1 MQDSTESHPVL
12 MGNKPELGSD
22 QQLNAVQ
29 QQFIAMV
36 EGINDYAI
44 YMIDPDGIIMSWNV
58 GAERIFGFAASEI
71 VGRHRDLLFTPE
83 DVAVGAAQAEQ
94 QQAVALG
101 SVIDDRWR
109 VRKDGSRFWANGGLA
124 VLRDD
129 QAMVRGF
136 IKILRDL
143 TAQKLAEVALKESEE
158 RYRNLFDAIADPLFV
173 YDRETLAYLAVN
185 NAAVQQYGY
194 SREEF
199 LGMTIKDIRPVEDV
213 AALLEM
219 LAAAGTGYEDRGIWR
234 HRKHDGTIIEVEISA
249 HDLEYAGRMAYV
261 VQARDVTEKRRAA
274 VEATRTHDLLQ
285 AVADGMSDAVFVKDL
300 SGKYLLFNK
309 AASQFVGKPVE
320 DVLGNDDTAV
330 FDPESA
336 RIAME
341 SDRLVMATNQ
351 VHLREE
357 KLTAAGVVRA
367 YEAMKSPYRDPS
379 GKVVGVIGVSRDITD
394 RKRAEEELRQQQAL
408 LRIAGR
414 VASIG
419 GWSFDLATQKLSW
432 SEEIRAIHEVPAGY
446 QPTAENIINFYPP
459 EYWEQV
465 IRLGQA
471 CATDGTPFD
480 FEVELITATGRRIWG
495 RSLGEAVRD
504 HEGRIVGLQG
514 AFQDISERKQ
524 AEAEQRQLA
533 ERLATTLEKISDG
546 FFTVDHEW
554 RFTFINAEAERL
566 LDRRR
571 EELIGQILWDAF
583 PEALGM
589 SFEREYRRAVE
600 QNVTADFEEYFPPL
614 AKWFGVR
621 AYPSE
626 QGLAVYFRDVTTSRE
641 LTAELL
647 NERSRLVAAQ
657 AVAKIGSWESNLS
670 SMNNI
675 WSAETYRIFETTPDR
690 FQPTHE
696 GFLELVHPEDRET
709 VDRAFH
715 NSLKL
720 HEPQR
725 LEHRIVMPD
734 GRIKFVEERWQ
745 VFFDEQ
751 EKPVRVTGTCQDITE
766 RKQAEETLRL
776 RDRAIQAVSQ
786 GILIT
791 DPNQPDN
798 PIVFASAG
806 FERMTGYRSE
816 EVIGKNC
823 RFLQGQETDPEVVRE
838 LRTAIAE
845 ARSCSVE
852 ILNYRQDGESFWNQ
866 LVITPV
872 LGPAGQLTN
881 FVGVQ
886 TDITERKR
894 LEDQYR
900 QAQKM
905 EAVGRLAGGVAH
917 DFNNLLTIISGYSEL
932 LLAMSDLD
940 SDARESVLRISEA
953 GDRASAL
960 TRQLLGFSRQS
971 LLQPQVVDL
980 NALLTESG
988 KMLRRLIGEDILYTM
1003 VLDPDLRRVKV
1014 DPGLLDQAMMN
1025 LAVNARDAMPQGG
1038 KLTVE
1043 TSNVQFRDEDVAL
1056 HPNCKAG
1063 HYVMLA
1069 MSDTGIGMSPEVTAR
1084 IFEPFYTTK
1093 EVGKGT
1099 GLGLAMVFGIVQQS
1113 GGNIEVSSESGRG
1126 TTFKIYLPA
1135 VSDQVS
1141 EEGNSETP
1149 FVSGGKETI
1158 LLVEDDEGVRGL
1170 ALRCL
1175 KKQGYQVLT
1184 ATDGKDALQVVKSHP
1199 GPLDLVLTDVVMP
1212 KLGGPEMV
1220 RQLKADSPDLKVLYM
1235 SGYTD
1240 DAVVRHG
1247 LIEAEVAFIQKP
1259 YTPQELS
1266 QKVRQILDAKGNGSA
1281 L

>member
-1 MQDSTESHPVL
+1 MQDSAENHPVL
-12 MGNKPELGSD
+12 TDNKPELGSVP
-22 QQLNAVQ
+22 QRNAVE

-36 EGINDYAI
+36 EGIKDYAI
-44 YMIDPDGIIMSWNV
+44 YMVDPDGIIMSWND
-58 GAERIFGFAASEI
+58 GAERIFGFAAGEI
-71 VGRHRDLLFTPE
+71 LGRHRNLLFTPE
-83 DVAVGAAQAEQ
+83 DVVAGAAQAEQ
-94 QQAVALG
+94 NQAMALG

-109 VRKDGSRFWANGGLA
+109 VRKDGSRFWANGGMA

-129 QAMVRGF
+129 QGMVCGF

-143 TAQKLAEVALKESEE
+143 TEQKLAEAALKESEE
-158 RYRNLFDAIADPLFV
+158 RYRNLFNAISDPLFV

-194 SREEF
+194 SRDEF

-213 AALLEM
+213 SALLEM
-219 LAAAGTGYEDRGIWR
+219 LATAGTELEDRGVWR
-234 HRKHDGTIIEVEISA
+234 HRKYDGTIIEVEIAA
-249 HDLEYAGRMAYV
+249 HGLEYAGRQACV
-261 VQARDVTEKRRAA
+261 IQARDITEKRRAA
-274 VEATRTHDLLQ
+274 AEAARTNGLLQ

-320 DVLGNDDTAV
+320 KVLGYDDTAI
-330 FDPESA
+330 FDPESV
-336 RIAME
+336 RLAME
-341 SDRLVMATNQ
+341 SDRLVIEANQ
-351 VHLREE
+351 AQMWEQR
-357 KLTAAGVVRA
+357 LTAAGVMRI
-367 YEAMKSPYRDPS
+367 YETMKSPHRDAS
-379 GKVVGVIGVSRDITD
+379 GNVVGVIGVSREITD

-419 GWSFDLATQKLSW
+419 GWSYDLATRKLTW
-432 SEEIRAIHEVPAGY
+432 SEEVCAIHEVPAGH
-446 QPTAENIINFYPP
+446 QPTAESALGFYPP
-459 EYWEQV
+459 EYREQI
-465 IRLGQA
+465 IRFGQA

-480 FEVELITATGRRIWG
+480 FEVELTTARGRHVWV

-504 HEGRIVGLQG
+504 HEGRIVSLQG
-514 AFQDISERKQ
+514 ALQDISERKQ
-524 AEAEQRQLA
+524 AEAEQRRLA
-533 ERLATTLEKISDG
+533 ERLAATLENISDG
-546 FFTVDHEW
+546 FYTVDHEW
-554 RFTFINAEAERL
+554 RFTFINAEAERM

-571 EELIGQILWDAF
+571 DELIGKTLWDAF
-583 PEALGM
+583 PQTLGM
-589 SFEREYRRAVE
+589 SFEHEYRRAVE

-614 AKWFGVR
+614 TKWFGVR

-626 QGLAVYFRDVTTSRE
+626 QGLAVYFRDVTRSRE
-641 LTAELL
+641 LTAELV
-647 NERSRLVAAQ
+647 NERSRLVTAQ
-657 AVAKIGSWESNLS
+657 AVAKIGSWEGDLS
-670 SMNNI
+670 LINNI

-696 GFLELVHPEDRET
+696 GFLQLVHPEDRET

-715 NSLKL
+715 DSLRL

-725 LEHRIVMPD
+725 LEHRIVMLD

-751 EKPVRVTGTCQDITE
+751 ENPVRVTGTCQDISE
-766 RKQAEETLRL
+766 RKQAEEALRL

-786 GILIT
+786 GILVS
-791 DPNQPDN
+791 DPNQQDN

-806 FERMTGYRSE
+806 FERMTGYRSD
-816 EVIGKNC
+816 EVTGKNC
-823 RFLQGQETDPEVVRE
+823 RFLQGHDTDPEAISE
-838 LRTAIAE
+838 LRSAIAE

-852 ILNYRQDGESFWNQ
+852 ILNYRKDGEPFWNQ

-872 LGPAGQLTN
+872 LGPTGKLTH

-886 TDITERKR
+886 TDITERRR
-894 LEDQYR
+894 LEDQFR

-932 LLAMSDLD
+932 LLAKSDLD

-953 GDRASAL
+953 GDRATAL

-980 NALLTESG
+980 NSLVTESG

-1003 VLDPDLRRVKV
+1003 VLDPDLRQVKV

-1043 TSNVQFRDEDVAL
+1043 TGNVQFSDEDVAVR
-1056 HPNCKAG
+1056 PNCKAG
-1063 HYVMLA
+1063 QHVMLA
-1069 MSDTGIGMSPEVTAR
+1069 MSDTGIGMPPEVAAR

-1113 GGNIEVSSESGRG
+1113 GGSIEVTSEPGRG

-1135 VSDQVS
+1135 VSDQVTKTEDLDTQFS
-1141 EEGNSETP
+1141 SRGT
-1149 FVSGGKETI
+1149 ETI

-1184 ATDGKDALQVVKSHP
+1184 AMDGRDALRVMKSHA

-1212 KLGGPEMV
+1212 KLGGPELV
-1220 RQLKADSPDLKVLYM
+1220 RQLKTGSPDLKVIYM

-1247 LIEAEVAFIQKP
+1247 LIEAEVGFIQKP

-1266 QKVRQILDAKGNGSA
+1266 HKVRQILDRTGNGSS